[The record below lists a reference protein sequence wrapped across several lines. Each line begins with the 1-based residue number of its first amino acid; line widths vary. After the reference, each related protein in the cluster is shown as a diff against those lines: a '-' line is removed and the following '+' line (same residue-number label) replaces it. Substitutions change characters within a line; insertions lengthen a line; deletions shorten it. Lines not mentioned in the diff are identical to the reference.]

1 MGNFPATRGKIR
13 IDIEGR
19 QVLGTFNGWNI
30 PIAQKSSFEPL
41 GAYKCVDGG
50 LKKVVH
56 NPLACFD
63 CVIQLAKLPNADP
76 RARFTLSKVAVNI
89 NAKWFR

>member
-1 MGNFPATRGKIR
+1 MGNFPATHGKIR
-13 IDIEGR
+13 IDIKGR
-19 QVLGTFNGWNI
+19 QVFGAVYSWNI

-41 GAYKCVDGG
+41 GVYKRVDGG

-56 NPLACFD
+56 NLLTCFD
-63 CVIQLAKLPNADP
+63 SVIKLVKLPDAYP
-76 RARFTLSKVAVNI
+76 RTRLTPSEVTVNI

>member
-1 MGNFPATRGKIR
+1 MGNFPATHGKIR

-56 NPLACFD
+56 NLLACVD
-63 CVIQLAKLPNADP
+63 SLIQFVKLPDAYP
-76 RARFTLSKVAVNI
+76 RTQLTLSEVAVNI
-89 NAKWFR
+89 NAKRF

>member
-1 MGNFPATRGKIR
+1 MGNFPATHGKIG
-13 IDIEGR
+13 IDIKGR

-41 GAYKCVDGG
+41 RAYKRVDGG

-56 NPLACFD
+56 NLLACVD
-63 CVIQLAKLPNADP
+63 SVIQLIKLPSSQPGAGL
-76 RARFTLSKVAVNI
+76 TLSEVAVNI
-89 NAKWFR
+89 NAKRF

>member
-1 MGNFPATRGKIR
+1 MGNFPATHGKVR
-13 IDIEGR
+13 IDIKGR
-19 QVLGTFNGWNI
+19 QVLSTFNGWNI

-41 GAYKCVDGG
+41 GVYKCVDGG

-56 NPLACFD
+56 NLLTCFD
-63 CVIQLAKLPNADP
+63 SVIKLVKLPDAYP
-76 RARFTLSKVAVNI
+76 RTRLTPSEVTVNI